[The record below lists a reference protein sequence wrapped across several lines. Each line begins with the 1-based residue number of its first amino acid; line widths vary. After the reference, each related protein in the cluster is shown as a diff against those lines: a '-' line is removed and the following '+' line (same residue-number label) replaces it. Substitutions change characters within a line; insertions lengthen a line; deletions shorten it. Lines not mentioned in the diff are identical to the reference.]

1 VSLSKVECCD
11 GEDFSEITSEGAWNI
26 NFRYFTTL
34 IFTIFMMETRLKTI
48 LGLSDNNQKGK
59 NFNVYFRVSAFETKM
74 SGLVGLGDK
83 LIESPSFWM

>member
-1 VSLSKVECCD
+1 
-11 GEDFSEITSEGAWNI
+11 
-26 NFRYFTTL
+26 
-34 IFTIFMMETRLKTI
+34 MMETRLKTI